1 MYARAY
7 VHHVRVYLSDTY
19 AYVLIVCTHAE
30 RSIIHFFQKFEFSL
44 AFLILNEIA

>member
-19 AYVLIVCTHAE
+19 AYM
-30 RSIIHFFQKFEFSL
+30 
-44 AFLILNEIA
+44 LILPLVVKTER